1 MGWDGA
7 KIDSKDIENHIRR
20 VSMLELGI
28 EKESILML
36 IQDKS
41 LDHWSLAYED
51 MGHIKAAI
59 IRVKWDDEGFCNTK
73 VITEEEGPT
82 AIAVPSE
89 LLDML
94 TPTESQYAKEWRED
108 CYLKSNGVAAVIR
121 EFRSVR

>member
-1 MGWDGA
+1 MGWNGV

-20 VSMLELGI
+20 VSMYELGI
-28 EKESILML
+28 ENENILML
-36 IQDKS
+36 VQDNS
-41 LDHWSLAYED
+41 LDHWALAYED

-59 IRVKWDDEGFCNTK
+59 IRVKWDDGGFCNTK

-82 AIAVPSE
+82 AIVVPSE

-94 TPTESQYAKEWRED
+94 TPTENKYAKEWRED
-108 CYLKSNGVAAVIR
+108 CYLISKGVTAVIR